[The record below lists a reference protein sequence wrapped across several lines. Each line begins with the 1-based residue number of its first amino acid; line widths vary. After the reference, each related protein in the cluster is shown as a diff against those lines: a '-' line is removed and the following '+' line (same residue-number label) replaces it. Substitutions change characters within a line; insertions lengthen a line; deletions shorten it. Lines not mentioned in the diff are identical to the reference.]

1 MNQIKMNLRIIL
13 FAVMAVIF
21 TSCSSAIR
29 FTSSQN
35 ENAVSS
41 TPGTIISGKAS
52 YYGLEFDG
60 RKTSNGE
67 IFDMNKFTAAHR
79 SLKFG
84 TVLKVTNVKN
94 NKSVVVRINDRGPFN
109 YERILDLS
117 QGAAEKIGMIKD
129 GVADVEIEILE

>member
-1 MNQIKMNLRIIL
+1 MIKINVIL
-13 FAVMAVIF
+13 KIFFIVVLTVIVS
-21 TSCSSAIR
+21 SCSSAVR
-29 FTSSQN
+29 FTSGQYDIPVASK
-35 ENAVSS
+35 
-41 TPGTIISGKAS
+41 PGSIFTGKAS
-52 YYGLEFDG
+52 YYGTEFDG

-67 IFDMNKFTAAHR
+67 IYNINKLTAAHR

-94 NKSVVVRINDRGPFN
+94 NKSVVVRVNDRGPFN
-109 YERILDLS
+109 YQRILDLS